1 MATVA
6 SPELSF
12 FRPASRI
19 NPWIHDG
26 ADQKSRSIWNGNNGA
41 VSAQRMRY
49 EHSAT
54 TVFYCKITEITKRVT
69 ILSNNVW
76 DLSVISHFL

>member
-6 SPELSF
+6 SPEL
-12 FRPASRI
+12 PASRI

-49 EHSAT
+49 EHLAT

>member
-49 EHSAT
+49 IWTLSHHG
-54 TVFYCKITEITKRVT
+54 
-69 ILSNNVW
+69 ILLQDNRDN
-76 DLSVISHFL
+76 